1 MTDKQSGTGNPSP
14 SQEPATL
21 EPPTST
27 WPETYSTPR
36 LKKFGTL
43 TQLTLSG
50 TQSGNFEINLLTK
63 KYKPKPKS

>member
-1 MTDKQSGTGNPSP
+1 MTDKQSGPGNPAPLQESAP
-14 SQEPATL
+14 QQSQSAA
-21 EPPTST
+21 
-27 WPETYSTPR
+27 WPEAYSTPR

-50 TQSGNFEINLLTK
+50 TASGNFEMNLLTK

>member
-1 MTDKQSGTGNPSP
+1 MTEKPSGRGNPAPSP
-14 SQEPATL
+14 ASAPQQGHSA
-21 EPPTST
+21 S
-27 WPETYSTPR
+27 WPETYAPPR

-50 TQSGNFEINLLTK
+50 TASGSFEVNLLTK